1 MPISWKGTL
10 AQYVGRLH
18 RNYDG
23 KTEVIVH
30 DYADIFIPMLDRM
43 YHKRI
48 RGYAELGYS
57 MNGSTQVETSFLYD
71 SSNFY
76 QKYFDD
82 ISSAVK
88 EILISS
94 PTVKIGY
101 LKRLLLQ
108 LPENVRLTIITTS
121 TAENESLDG
130 VNLVFRESIHQSFT
144 VLDNQIVWY
153 GSINPLSY
161 NRAESSVLRLINAS
175 LAGKLVDEA
184 TEIPTLFDKA

>member
-1 MPISWKGTL
+1 
-10 AQYVGRLH
+10 
-18 RNYDG
+18 
-23 KTEVIVH
+23 
-30 DYADIFIPMLDRM
+30 
-43 YHKRI
+43 
-48 RGYAELGYS
+48 

-94 PTVKIGY
+94 PAVKTRY
-101 LKRLLLQ
+101 LKRILTQ
-108 LPENVRLTIITTS
+108 LPQKVKLTIITAHS
-121 TAENESLDG
+121 DEFEHMEN
-130 VNLVFRESIHQSFT
+130 VRFVFQEKVHQTFT
-144 VLDNQIVWY
+144 VIDSQIVWY
-153 GSINPLSY
+153 GNINPLSY

-184 TEIPTLFDKA
+184 TGSLTLFK